1 MRLTPPQGLASG
13 GVREGGELLA
23 AAGLHTAVI
32 TAAILGIL
40 VRAGSEGVG
49 RLSCGGNSEK
59 AVPCSITVH

>member
-23 AAGLHTAVI
+23 AAGRHTAVI
-32 TAAILGIL
+32 TAGILGR